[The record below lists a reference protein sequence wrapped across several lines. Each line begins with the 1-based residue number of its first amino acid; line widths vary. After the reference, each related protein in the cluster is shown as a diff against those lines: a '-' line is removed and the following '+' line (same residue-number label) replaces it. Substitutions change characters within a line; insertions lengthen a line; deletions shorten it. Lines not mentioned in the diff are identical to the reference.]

1 MKSTRR
7 YGKIHL
13 KLEHATRK
21 EINLISCFTFI
32 IQVNCRGASMGGKRV
47 TTEIFIERSNEL
59 HSFKYDYSESVFTS
73 VREKIRIKCKE
84 HGYFEQRASAHMTD
98 GQGCPVCRRIK
109 SSNTKINKTSKT
121 ILEKFKE
128 VHGETYLYD
137 DFVYNGD
144 RKLSIITCRI
154 HGNFK
159 QAPNAHRVG
168 KGCSECAKQLPN
180 YRRSNYVKKCNN
192 SYDGKSNIYV
202 LEFVE
207 ESGVKFYKIGITVQ
221 ALRSRF
227 SKSKMPYEYKPIR
240 FKKAKAKDIF
250 NLELEIKRDL
260 AQYAYKPDVTFPGSR
275 YECFTHIPDNIF
287 EMIDCLV

>member
-1 MKSTRR
+1 MK

-168 KGCSECAKQLPN
+168 KGCLKCSQQLHN
-180 YRRSNYVKKCNN
+180 YRRSNYLEKCNKSN
-192 SYDGKSNIYV
+192 NGESNIYV
-202 LEFVE
+202 LEFQE
-207 ESGVKFYKIGITVQ
+207 ETGQRFYKIGITIQ
-221 ALRSRF
+221 ELRSRF
-227 SKSKMPYEYKPIR
+227 SASKMPYSYKTLR
-240 FKKAKAKDIF
+240 FKRAGALSVF
-250 NLELEIKRDL
+250 NLELDIKKELMDFE
-260 AQYAYKPDVTFPGSR
+260 YKPDVTFPGSR

-287 EMIDCLV
+287 EMIDSLV